1 MDASNINS
9 GIISPEEARDRLKS
23 DPDSGYT
30 NLVGNAPEP
39 EEPEMPTTDP
49 EGDASREHESSE
61 ADKNREHEM
70 LQAGVAA
77 AAAKKEPAIPIK
89 AKTKD

>member
-1 MDASNINS
+1 MDSSNINA

-61 ADKNREHEM
+61 ADKDREHESGLAA
-70 LQAGVAA
+70 LQ
-77 AAAKKEPAIPIK
+77 AAAKAKPAIPIK
-89 AKTKD
+89 AKTSG